1 MSKHFVQPLLILI
14 TFSLT
19 STFVYSQQRVET
31 RCGWFE
37 TPTPANAWLVDKN
50 GEWTIGIQ
58 GGYQADGDWPNI
70 PERQWVATN
79 NTYGYGCA
87 CIKASFDPKQ
97 GRVIKIVRSQAR
109 PLSACRR
116 DAAIKRKEPK

>member
-1 MSKHFVQPLLILI
+1 MLKNFVRSLLILI

-19 STFVYSQQRVET
+19 GSLSYSQQRVET

-37 TPTPANAWLVDKN
+37 NPTPANAWLVDKN

-87 CIKASFDPKQ
+87 CIKGSFDRKQ
-97 GRVIKIVRSQAR
+97 GRVINIVNSRAR
-109 PLSACRR
+109 PLSACRG

>member
-1 MSKHFVQPLLILI
+1 MSKNVVPRLLILS
-14 TFSLT
+14 FLSLT
-19 STFVYSQQRVET
+19 ASFVYSQQRVET

-37 TPTPANAWLVDKN
+37 NPTPANAWLVDKN

-79 NTYGYGCA
+79 NTCLLYT
-87 CIKASFDPKQ
+87 S
-97 GRVIKIVRSQAR
+97 
-109 PLSACRR
+109 
-116 DAAIKRKEPK
+116 DAADERSSVDLGGRRIIKK

>member
-1 MSKHFVQPLLILI
+1 MSKNVVPRLLILS
-14 TFSLT
+14 FFVLT
-19 STFVYSQQRVET
+19 ASFAYSQQRFEI

-37 TPTPANAWLVDKN
+37 NPTPANAWLVDKN

-58 GGYQADGDWPNI
+58 GGYQADGDWPDI
-70 PERQWVATN
+70 PERQWVKTN

-87 CIKASFDPKQ
+87 CIKGSFDRKL
-97 GRVIKIVRSQAR
+97 GRVIKILSSQPR